1 MSNFPLR
8 YKLSWLPRLLKPSL
22 GGDRRGLLP
31 AEGSLLSP
39 LPATVARLVFLGDIS
54 AVASREAPEVDER
67 LRLLIA
73 SADLVVGN
81 CEAPVVERARRP
93 FRTAAGTH
101 HAMTAGFLSDALG
114 AAGIDRKRLV
124 LSLANNHM
132 LDQGID
138 GFAETQ
144 AALAGM
150 GIETIGA
157 AEDGLVRRRVLGGLT
172 VGLAAFSEWRN
183 ASRQDFAGARDHAG
197 RSCAWTI
204 LPRCRRAAADLTC
217 VVAHWDWEFR
227 HFPRPPTRALA
238 RRLAG
243 RGAGLV
249 VGHHAHVLQPAER
262 LGRTLVAYGLGDFLG
277 TALARQ
283 PWPGRLGGDLRR
295 RYQCRRRQQGAG
307 CGLSDGPLH
316 APSRRRQREAGVT
329 GRFGRAAR
337 RAAHGA
343 GSQRSFPSR
352 WSERAS
358 TSLPIADAIHF
369 CSSCSCSSFCL
380 VLAVHSSS
388 ADLHVEL
395 EVLEILVVLG
405 LAGLG
410 VDAVRCLDRRPRR
423 VEILL
428 LAGLPGDLAE
438 ASARCCTACRRSRSD

>member
-1 MSNFPLR
+1 
-8 YKLSWLPRLLKPSL
+8 
-22 GGDRRGLLP
+22 LLP
-31 AEGSLLSP
+31 PAGSLPAP
-39 LPATVARLVFLGDIS
+39 LPATLVRLVFIGDIS
-54 AVASREAPEVDER
+54 AVASGATPEVDER

-81 CEAPVVERARRP
+81 CEAPVVERVRRP
-93 FRTAAGTH
+93 FRTASGTH

-157 AEDGLVRRRVLGGLT
+157 VEDGLVRRRVLGGLRLA
-172 VGLAAFSEWRN
+172 LAAFSEWRN
-183 ASRQDFAGARDHAG
+183 ASRQDFAGHVTMLEDLALDDFAALQA
-197 RSCAWTI
+197 S
-204 LPRCRRAAADLTC
+204 RADVTC

-238 RRLAG
+238 QSLAD

-283 PWPGRLGGDLRR
+283 PWPGRLGAIFVADISADEGSKGQVAAYRMVPFMRLRAGGSERLASLDDLAGPLGERARR
-295 RYQCRRRQQGAG
+295 R
-307 CGLSDGPLH
+307 
-316 APSRRRQREAGVT
+316 
-329 GRFGRAAR
+329 FAAI
-337 RAAHGA
+337 
-343 GSQRSFPSR
+343 FP
-352 WSERAS
+352 EE
-358 TSLPIADAIHF
+358 
-369 CSSCSCSSFCL
+369 
-380 VLAVHSSS
+380 
-388 ADLHVEL
+388 VE
-395 EVLEILVVLG
+395 
-405 LAGLG
+405 
-410 VDAVRCLDRRPRR
+410 
-423 VEILL
+423 
-428 LAGLPGDLAE
+428 
-438 ASARCCTACRRSRSD
+438 